1 MATPKNPSGF
11 FVGLH
16 DTKDLKRALLE
27 STRDTIM
34 FMQKY
39 ENILKI
45 RKEKNEAID
54 HLKKLVKEINKMV
67 SSLKQKLPES
77 EIHRKLGSEEIA
89 IEKQILSDNI
99 ETKERIAKPKLK
111 PSKANKE
118 KKENSTT
125 KGAQED
131 EPDEMEK
138 LESQLKELENRLKGF

>member
-1 MATPKNPSGF
+1 MATPKNPSAF

-111 PSKANKE
+111 PSKANNE

>member
-1 MATPKNPSGF
+1 MATPKNPSAF

-45 RKEKNEAID
+45 RTQKNEAID

-67 SSLKQKLPES
+67 SNLKQKLPES

-89 IEKQILSDNI
+89 IEKQILSDKL
-99 ETKERIAKPKLK
+99 ETEKRVAKPKLSSQK
-111 PSKANKE
+111 QESPKE
-118 KKENSTT
+118 AVEEEKETNKKESS
-125 KGAQED
+125 
-131 EPDEMEK
+131 EMEK